1 MLPREHGAYGQ
12 LAFPLL
18 TSLVVA
24 GATPASLLAVGTVLA
39 FFLAHEPLIVLL
51 GHRGRR
57 VLDASGIRAYW
68 SLVVTL
74 VTATALGVL
83 TLDAT
88 AASARWAFAVPI
100 LPAAILLYA
109 ACTGREKTSLGEASA
124 SIAFATTAIP
134 VCAAAGRAS
143 VGVAIAIAF
152 AVLFVDFT
160 LAVRVVIL
168 RTRAGGNARA
178 VGFTRRAAFA
188 VAVVGG
194 IVAVVAVQN
203 GWLGW
208 GSAAATIPGI
218 AFASVL
224 AAFPPPATRL
234 RRVGWTLI
242 GVSALTSVLLIAA
255 A

>member
-1 MLPREHGAYGQ
+1 
-12 LAFPLL
+12 
-18 TSLVVA
+18 
-24 GATPASLLAVGTVLA
+24 VLA
-39 FFLAHEPLIVLL
+39 FFLAHEPLLVLL

-57 VLDASGIRAYW
+57 VLNASLARAYW
-68 SLVVTL
+68 SLVAML

-88 AASARWAFAVPI
+88 AAPARWAFAVPI
-100 LPAAILLYA
+100 LPALILLYA
-109 ACTGREKTSLGEASA
+109 ACTGQEKTSLGEAAA

-134 VCAAAGRAS
+134 VCAAAGSAS

-152 AVLFVDFT
+152 AVLFVDFS

-168 RTRAGGNARA
+168 RTRAGGNPRA

-188 VAVVGG
+188 VSVVGA
-194 IVAVVAVQN
+194 ILAVVAVQN

-224 AAFPPPATRL
+224 AAFPPPAARL
-234 RRVGWTLI
+234 RRVGWTLF
-242 GVSALTSVLLIAA
+242 GVSALTSVMLIAA